1 MLMNRI
7 NQLLENPTELLSLLH
22 LTDMESAIIYLA
34 GSLLE
39 GFGNLR
45 SDIDVYVL
53 CKDEELETLRS
64 AMAALDGSFFPSK
77 ECITRNI
84 TIRESRFDIEYWSRS
99 KFADLVSKINNLDF
113 NTSDYID
120 RISKEEFDILHRLKY
135 GKPLHNKQQFE
146 DLYQSI
152 NFNNLK
158 YYRIITQSEIY
169 TSVVEDIQGAYLSKD
184 FGSAFFMAR
193 NLIDIVM
200 TGYLAGK
207 GETNPGSKW
216 LFRKLI
222 RYEERCR
229 ELGEEIKFSEEY
241 LRLQT
246 HEYCPDTV
254 QKYIKEVLGYCQ
266 KLNLASQSML
276 RDKQME
282 GSLH

>member
-1 MLMNRI
+1 MNRV
-7 NQLLENPTELLSLLH
+7 NHLLENPTELLSLLH

-64 AMAALDGSFFPSK
+64 AMAAIDGSFLLTA
-77 ECITRNI
+77 ECIIRNI

-99 KFADLVSKINNLDF
+99 KFTDLVGKISNLDF

-120 RISKEEFDILHRLKY
+120 RLSKEEFDVLHRLKY
-135 GKPLHNKQQFE
+135 GKPLHNKQQFIE
-146 DLYQSI
+146 LYQSV
-152 NFNNLK
+152 NFENLK
-158 YYRIITQSEIY
+158 YYKIVTQSEIY
-169 TSVVEDIQGAYLSKD
+169 TGIVEDVQGAYLSKD

-207 GETNPGSKW
+207 GETNPGNKW

-229 ELGEEIKFSEEY
+229 ELGEEIHLSEEY

-246 HEYCPDTV
+246 HEYSLDTV

-266 KLNLASQSML
+266 KLNLESQNML
-276 RDKQME
+276 RAKQME
-282 GSLH
+282 GILR